1 MVVPVQKESIL
12 LAATAKK
19 LKEKTLGEFY
29 VVATPIGNRDDIT
42 HRAIQILKD
51 SDTVLCED
59 ARVSIPLLRHWQIE
73 TPAKTLHKP
82 NTEDYFDWIWDGLQA
97 GKSYSL
103 VSDAGT
109 PGLSDPGS
117 HVIRYLRAKGFEP
130 KAIPGSSALAS
141 IISISGFQANPTI
154 FLGFLS
160 EKKGKKRT
168 QLEKARE
175 TDGLIVFYESVH
187 KLPVLIDMLVEL
199 FPENE
204 LIVGRELTK
213 IHEESIY
220 YKSPMD
226 CKEKPPLAKGEFTFL
241 INNHSKFSLK
251 ASRD

>member
-1 MVVPVQKESIL
+1 MGS
-12 LAATAKK
+12 
-19 LKEKTLGEFY
+19 FY
-29 VVATPIGNRDDIT
+29 VVGTPIGNREDISY
-42 HRAIQILKD
+42 RAVNVLKQ
-51 SDTVLCED
+51 SEMVLCED
-59 ARVSIPLLRHWQIE
+59 ARVTIPLLRHWEIN

-82 NTEDYFDWIWDGLQA
+82 SEPTYFDWIWEGLKS

-117 HVIRYLRAKGFEP
+117 HIIRYLRAKGFQP
-130 KAIPGSSALAS
+130 TAIPGPSALATL
-141 IISISGFQANPTI
+141 ISISGFQANPTL

-160 EKKGKKRT
+160 EKKGKKRN
-168 QLEKARE
+168 QLEKAKQ

-187 KLPVLIDMLVEL
+187 KLPALTEILLDL

-213 IHEESIY
+213 IYEEAIY
-220 YKSPMD
+220 YQNPMEY
-226 CKEKPPLAKGEFTFL
+226 KNSPPLAKGEFSFL

-251 ASRD
+251 AFKD

>member
-1 MVVPVQKESIL
+1 MSSKERPV
-12 LAATAKK
+12 
-19 LKEKTLGEFY
+19 GEFY
-29 VVATPIGNRDDIT
+29 SVATPIGNREDIT
-42 HRAIQILKD
+42 LRAIHILKN
-51 SDTVLCED
+51 SDLILCED
-59 ARVSIPLLRHWQIE
+59 SRVTIPLLRHLQIE

-82 NTEDYFDWIWDGLQA
+82 NTDDYFDWIWEGLHS
-97 GKSYSL
+97 GKNYSL

-117 HVIRYLRAKGFEP
+117 HVIRYLRSKGFEP
-130 KAIPGSSALAS
+130 KAIPGPSALAS
-141 IISISGFQANPTI
+141 LISISGFQANPTL
-154 FLGFLS
+154 FLGFIS
-160 EKKGKKRT
+160 EKKGKKRS

-187 KLPVLIDMLVEL
+187 KLPVLMEMLVDI
-199 FPENE
+199 FPDKE

-220 YKSPMD
+220 YKSPKE
-226 CKEKPPLAKGEFTFL
+226 CFEKPPLAKGEFTFL